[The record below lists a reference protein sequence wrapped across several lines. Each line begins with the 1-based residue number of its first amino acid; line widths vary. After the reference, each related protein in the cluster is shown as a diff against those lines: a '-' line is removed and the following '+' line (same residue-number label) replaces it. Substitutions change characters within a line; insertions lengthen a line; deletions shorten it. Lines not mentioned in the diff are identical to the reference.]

1 MRRVA
6 KITVS
11 LPNDLLAWVDRRQAE
26 TGQTRSD
33 VVRRALER
41 ELQEERERELDEQ
54 YRRGYREQ
62 PDAAD
67 ELGWADPVALEALA
81 DLAWEA
87 KEADEAR
94 PAVVG
99 ESAAAVGTP
108 PGPVGR
114 AKQSL

>member
-11 LPNDLLAWVDRRQAE
+11 LPNELVAWVDLRQAE
-26 TGQTRSD
+26 AGLTRSD
-33 VVRRALER
+33 IVRRALER
-41 ELQEERERELDEQ
+41 ELREERERELDEQ
-54 YRRGYREQ
+54 YVRGYREQ
-62 PDAAD
+62 SEAAD

-81 DLAWEA
+81 DLPWEE

-108 PGPVGR
+108 PGPAGR
-114 AKQSL
+114 TKQSV